1 MQVKEFPPF
10 RFDTTNQCLWRSH
23 DTGEYQRVLLAP
35 KAFGV
40 LRYLVEHSNP
50 LVTHN
55 ELIEALWPDT
65 FVQPAVLSSHIRD
78 LRRALG
84 DNPKNPRF
92 IETLA
97 RRGYRFI
104 AAVSEC
110 ARTES
115 VSIKPPKG
123 KLVGRNLAI
132 AQLQDHL
139 HATLRH
145 QRQLVFITGEPGIG
159 KTALVDEFQRRGSR

>member
-1 MQVKEFPPF
+1 
-10 RFDTTNQCLWRSH
+10 
-23 DTGEYQRVLLAP
+23 LAP

-40 LRYLVEHSNP
+40 LQYLVEHANR
-50 LVTHN
+50 LITHT
-55 ELIEALWPDT
+55 ELIEALWPET
-65 FVQPAVLSSHIRD
+65 FVQPAVLSSHIKD

-104 AAVSEC
+104 AAVSEG
-110 ARTES
+110 ARAEA
-115 VSIKPPKG
+115 VPIKPPAPKG

-132 AQLQDHL
+132 AQLQNHL
-139 HATLRH
+139 QGDAAASTASSLLIGHTVCLRWTRTVH
-145 QRQLVFITGEPGIG
+145 WNSLNEPSDSSTPWTM
-159 KTALVDEFQRRGSR
+159 KSRVQERR

>member
-1 MQVKEFPPF
+1 
-10 RFDTTNQCLWRSH
+10 
-23 DTGEYQRVLLAP
+23 LAP

-40 LRYLVEHSNP
+40 LQYLVEHANR
-50 LVTHN
+50 LITHT
-55 ELIEALWPDT
+55 ELIEALWPET

-104 AAVSEC
+104 AAVSEG
-110 ARTES
+110 ARAEA
-115 VSIKPPKG
+115 VPIKPPAPKG

-132 AQLQDHL
+132 AQLQNHL
-139 HATLRH
+139 QAMLRH
-145 QRQLVFITGEPGIG
+145 QRQVVF
-159 KTALVDEFQRRGSR
+159 